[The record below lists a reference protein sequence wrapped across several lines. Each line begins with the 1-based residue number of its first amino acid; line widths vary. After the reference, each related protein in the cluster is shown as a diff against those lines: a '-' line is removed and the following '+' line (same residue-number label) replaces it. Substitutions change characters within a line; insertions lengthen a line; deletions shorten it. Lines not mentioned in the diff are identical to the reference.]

1 MSEAPPELPAEAQ
14 PSPVDSQVS
23 RRYFVRG
30 MTTMI
35 LGSTILG
42 VGLLSKAVG
51 YLIGGRNVTH
61 AEHTDLLRKRLA
73 RLRETLTASEQELE
87 RLNSEYIEVAKLSR
101 LNPSEGKYFIDYNL
115 RPGLAFADDDG
126 LPLLL
131 SAKCT
136 HLGCTVGNKTDDK
149 NRISCPCHLSF
160 FDIKTGQPNQ
170 GSPAKRALP
179 ALGWVLKDE
188 EGKVVASKAPGG
200 KMEGKPDPDKLDTY
214 TVFIAK
220 RYAADEL
227 A

>member
-1 MSEAPPELPAEAQ
+1 MSEELSAPAAEPQ
-14 PSPVDSQVS
+14 PSQYDAQLS
-23 RRYFVRG
+23 RRYFIRG
-30 MTTMI
+30 MTSVV

-42 VGLLSKAVG
+42 VGLLSKTLG
-51 YLIGGRNVTH
+51 YLVGGSNVTR

-73 RLRETLTASEQELE
+73 RMRETLTASEQELE
-87 RLNSEYIEVAKLSR
+87 RINSEFIEVAKLSR
-101 LNPSEGKYFIDYNL
+101 LNPTEGKYFIDYNL

-126 LPLLL
+126 MPMLL

-160 FDIKTGQPNQ
+160 FDIKTGKPNE

-188 EGKVVASKAPGG
+188 EGKIIASKAPGG
-200 KMEGKPDPDKLDTY
+200 KMEGKPDPDKLDNY

-220 RYAADEL
+220 RYAADEMV
-227 A
+227 